1 MLTNVTFE
9 AFTASLLMNMEQTEF
24 EILIRRIRQQ
34 LYHKALRLLHNGDEA
49 EDVTQETVLKLWT
62 IRQQLDA
69 YGSVEALAV
78 VIVRRLALTYKRSI
92 SIPLSDRQETNT
104 SDEETPES
112 LFIDREEEAKVL
124 RLIATL
130 PDAQQTVLR
139 MKHIDGLETYEIA
152 RITGC
157 SEEAI
162 RQNLSRARKRIL
174 KTFMQ

>member
-78 VIVRRLALTYKRSI
+78 VIVRRLALTYTRSI

-152 RITGC
+152 RITGS